1 MSRKRIAILISVIA
15 AVAAAVTAVIVFRRQ
30 IAAFIELLEEK
41 FRNPSGKSVPRE
53 NFTDEERESFADI

>member
-30 IAAFIELLEEK
+30 IAAFIEFLEEK